1 MRDMRRRLAGW
12 LKVHRF
18 GILGEIRFGGIE
30 ASRRFVIARSLG
42 PLAKA
47 VSERDKHVVS

>member
-1 MRDMRRRLAGW
+1 MAGW

-18 GILGEIRFGGIE
+18 GILGEIRYGGIE
-30 ASRRFVIARSLG
+30 ASWRSVIARSLG
-42 PLAKA
+42 PLANA

>member
-1 MRDMRRRLAGW
+1 MRDVRRRLAGW
-12 LKVHRF
+12 LEVQRF

-30 ASRRFVIARSLG
+30 ASWRFVIARSLG

>member
-1 MRDMRRRLAGW
+1 MRDVKRRLAG
-12 LKVHRF
+12 LLGISGL
-18 GILGEIRFGGIE
+18 GILSESPSPGNED
-30 ASRRFVIARSLG
+30 SRRFVVARSLG